1 MQAQPLFTTVPES
14 KLATRGATKTQKV
27 RQFGGPSDLIKD
39 VRIGLMNSLSSSIG
53 HQLSNARRKS
63 GFTQAEVAKRADTTV
78 NHYAK
83 IERGEVTPSL
93 KTLEKIVKALGI
105 KSADVLPF

>member
-1 MQAQPLFTTVPES
+1 MPDNTSLQIGRHLQQARHDKNL
-14 KLATRGATKTQKV
+14 
-27 RQFGGPSDLIKD
+27 
-39 VRIGLMNSLSSSIG
+39 
-53 HQLSNARRKS
+53 
-63 GFTQAEVAKRADTTV
+63 TQAEVAQRARTTV

-83 IERGEVTPSL
+83 IERGEVVPSL

>member
-1 MQAQPLFTTVPES
+1 MVLYNMLQMVLDVKKIGKNLQQVRHKQNMTQA
-14 KLATRGATKTQKV
+14 
-27 RQFGGPSDLIKD
+27 DI
-39 VRIGLMNSLSSSIG
+39 
-53 HQLSNARRKS
+53 ARRAS
-63 GFTQAEVAKRADTTV
+63 TTV

-83 IERGEVTPSL
+83 IERGEVVPSL

>member
-1 MQAQPLFTTVPES
+1 MPDKTSIHIGRQLQQARH
-14 KLATRGATKTQKV
+14 KKGY
-27 RQFGGPSDLIKD
+27 
-39 VRIGLMNSLSSSIG
+39 
-53 HQLSNARRKS
+53 
-63 GFTQAEVAKRADTTV
+63 TQAEVAKRADTTV

-83 IERGEVTPSL
+83 IERGEVVPSL